1 MHCKRAVNS
10 YSPTEYSVAPPA
22 HNVELPLILYTAAV
36 SNLGLV
42 VFGLARATS
51 RTSLCDFVDAVMCSG
66 GYVTL
71 VTDWCCVV
79 CSGGCVSGDRLV
91 LCSV

>member
-1 MHCKRAVNS
+1 MHCKLAVNS
-10 YSPTEYSVAPPA
+10 NSPADCSVTPTA

-36 SNLGLV
+36 SNLGL
-42 VFGLARATS
+42 ARATS
-51 RTSLCDFVDAVMCSG
+51 RTALCDFGDAVMCSG
-66 GYVTL
+66 GYVAL

-79 CSGGCVSGDRLV
+79 CSGGYLTGDRLV